1 MLKIDERRF
10 LITVGIKIQITE
22 ERLAKLYASM
32 EKNKLKPGPLMP
44 TLHDAQ
50 SIFGCIP
57 IEIQKIIAEGLN
69 ESIAKIN
76 GVVTFYGQFS
86 VEPKGE
92 NVINVCLGT
101 ACYVRGSQGLL
112 DSFSDELK
120 LKAGQTSE
128 DGKFTLQATRCIG
141 ACGLAPVI
149 TVNNQ
154 VYGNST
160 VQKAKE
166 IVAALRNAS

>member
-1 MLKIDERRF
+1 
-10 LITVGIKIQITE
+10 VGIKIQITE
-22 ERLAKLYASM
+22 EKLAKLSASM

-76 GVVTFYGQFS
+76 GVVTFYGNFS

-112 DSFSDELK
+112 DAFSDELK

-128 DGKFTLQATRCIG
+128 DGKYTLQATRCIG

-166 IVAALRNAS
+166 IVAQLRNAS

>member
-1 MLKIDERRF
+1 
-10 LITVGIKIQITE
+10 VGAKVQITE
-22 ERLAKLYASM
+22 EKLALLSASM

-50 SIFGCIP
+50 KIFGCIP
-57 IEIQKIIAEGLN
+57 IEIQKIIAKGLN

-92 NVINVCLGT
+92 TIISVCLGT
-101 ACYVRGSQGLL
+101 ACYVRGAQGLL
-112 DSFSDELK
+112 DAFSDELK
-120 LKAGQTSE
+120 LKPGETSK
-128 DGKFTLQATRCIG
+128 DGKYTLQSTRCIG
-141 ACGLAPVI
+141 ACGLAPVLTI
-149 TVNNQ
+149 NSQ
-154 VYGNST
+154 VHGNMN

-166 IVAALRNAS
+166 LIQQLKA

>member
-1 MLKIDERRF
+1 M
-10 LITVGIKIQITE
+10 GIKIQITE
-22 ERLAKLYASM
+22 EKLAKLSASM

-112 DSFSDELK
+112 DAFSDELK

-149 TVNNQ
+149 TVNSQ

-166 IVAALRNAS
+166 IVAQMRNAS

>member
-1 MLKIDERRF
+1 MG
-10 LITVGIKIQITE
+10 TKIQITE
-22 ERLAKLYASM
+22 EKLAKLYASM
-32 EKNKLKPGPLMP
+32 EKHKLKPGPLMP

-57 IEIQKIIAEGLN
+57 IEIQKVIAEGLN

-76 GVVTFYGQFS
+76 GVVTFYGNFS

-92 NVINVCLGT
+92 NVISVCLGT
-101 ACYVRGSQGLL
+101 ACYVRGSTSLL

-120 LKAGQTSE
+120 LKAGETSH

-149 TVNNQ
+149 TVNGH

-166 IVAALRNAS
+166 IVAQLRSGS

>member
-1 MLKIDERRF
+1 
-10 LITVGIKIQITE
+10 VGIKIQITDE
-22 ERLAKLYASM
+22 KLAKLSASM

-86 VEPKGE
+86 VEPKGL

-120 LKAGQTSE
+120 LKAGETSE

>member
-1 MLKIDERRF
+1 MKGAHFI
-10 LITVGIKIQITE
+10 VSVKIQITE

-32 EKNKLKPGPLMP
+32 EKHKLKPGPLMP

-57 IEIQKIIAEGLN
+57 IEIQKIIAQGLD

-86 VEPKGE
+86 VEPKGK

-101 ACYVRGSQGLL
+101 ACYVRGSKSLV
-112 DSFSDELK
+112 DAFSDELK
-120 LKAGQTSE
+120 LKPGETSE
-128 DGKFTLQATRCIG
+128 DGQFTLQATRCIG

-149 TVNNQ
+149 TVNGQ
-154 VYGNST
+154 VFGNST

-166 IVAALRNAS
+166 IVAGLRLTS

>member
-1 MLKIDERRF
+1 M
-10 LITVGIKIQITE
+10 GIKIQITE
-22 ERLAKLYASM
+22 EKLAKLYASM

-57 IEIQKIIAEGLN
+57 IEIQKIIAEGIN

-112 DSFSDELK
+112 DAFSDELK

-149 TVNNQ
+149 TVNSQ

-166 IVAALRNAS
+166 IVAQMRNAS